1 MSTGS
6 PVKRK
11 GSGIAFVLPQSR
23 EEAVPAAD
31 GSPAAV
37 VPAAAP
43 APRPVPRTG
52 VGLLS
57 TTVFET
63 NKLEQRIESLEG
75 ELRKLEGERGGQ
87 LMDARSI
94 VPSHWANRHP
104 DSFADADFEALKR
117 EIQDAG
123 GNVQPIKVRPLP
135 AGRVEGSEGAARY
148 EIVFGHRRHRACL
161 ELGLPVLAIV
171 QDLQDRD
178 LFVHMERENRG
189 RQSLSAW
196 EQGRMYLRA
205 LNEGL
210 FPSNRQLAAAI
221 GRDISDIGKALRIA
235 QLPPEVVGAFSS
247 PNAIQFRWAA
257 DLHKALEKNPD
268 AVLAAAR
275 SADMVDGRSP
285 AAQVFKALTA
295 CLKDEAPRRSLR
307 ARPLR
312 EMDLGEGRRGTIK
325 ADAAGRTVIELDPLV
340 LPEGQWKAFEAA
352 LRKLLD

>member
-6 PVKRK
+6 PVRKK
-11 GSGIAFVLPQSR
+11 GSGIAFVLPQAR
-23 EEAVPAAD
+23 DEGTAASD
-31 GSPAAV
+31 GAAV
-37 VPAAAP
+37 AAAP
-43 APRPVPRTG
+43 AATPAPRTG
-52 VGLLS
+52 VGLLA

-75 ELRKLEGERGGQ
+75 ELRKLEGERGAQ

-104 DSFADADFEALKR
+104 DSFAGTEFEALKR

-135 AGRVEGSEGAARY
+135 AGRAEEADGTARY

-161 ELGLPVLAIV
+161 ELGLPVLAVV
-171 QDLQDRD
+171 QDLQDQE

-205 LNEGL
+205 LKEGL
-210 FPSNRQLAAAI
+210 FPSNRQLATAV
-221 GRDISDIGKALRIA
+221 GRDVSDIGKALRIA
-235 QLPPEVVGAFSS
+235 QLPSEVVGAFPS

-275 SADMVDGRSP
+275 HAGVAEGRTSA
-285 AAQVFKALTA
+285 AEVFQALTA
-295 CLKDEAPRRSLR
+295 CLKDEAPRRRLR
-307 ARPLR
+307 AVRK
-312 EMDLGEGRRGTIK
+312 MDFGEGRRGTIR
-325 ADAAGRTVIELDPLV
+325 ADAVGRTVIELDPQV
-340 LPEGQWKAFEAA
+340 LPEGQWKALESA
-352 LRKLLD
+352 LRKLLG